1 MQRITLSRLLP
12 MMAIGA
18 STVACALFLLGAGSA
33 LAHHSSAGIDHSVT
47 LSADATLKK
56 FTWGAPHA
64 QIIVTYRNESGQ
76 DVDLSVTTFAP
87 GMLIRQGFSP
97 KDFRIGDKIKLFWH
111 PNRSGTPGGELSKI
125 VTADGRT
132 MTGELQGSSGGR
144 RGGPP
149 GGSRGGPPGAP
160 TP

>member
-18 STVACALFLLGAGSA
+18 SAIPCALVLLSAGPA
-33 LAHHSSAGIDHSVT
+33 LAHHSSAGIDHNQT

-64 QIIVTYRNESGQ
+64 QIIVTYQNESGQ

-97 KDFRIGDKIKLFWH
+97 KDFHPGDKIKLFWH
-111 PNRSGTPGGELSKI
+111 PNRSGSPGGILSKI

-132 MTGELQGSSGGR
+132 MTGEIQGQ
-144 RGGPP
+144 GGPP
-149 GGSRGGPPGAP
+149 P
-160 TP
+160 